1 MSTENPRLAIQAR
14 EGLVMVV
21 MVCRQRKY
29 PLRLAFRARE
39 GVEIHD
45 EERRLS
51 LRHVGSVEVSKV
63 N

>member
-1 MSTENPRLAIQAR
+1 
-14 EGLVMVV
+14 MVV

-29 PLRLAFRARE
+29 PLHLAFRARE